1 MNSVQKII
9 YGILIISIGTL
20 IVWIGFI
27 YISDCNLSFI
37 CQRGQTTSEHIPDS
51 TLAATLLPTPVYSAT
66 SPIVK
71 QCRVAAVNLIGAW
84 VSAGYSETEPF
95 IFIDADGRFCRAT
108 FTTDVQPLFL
118 ESDLWYPGS
127 PACASCHKPNVVTA
141 SAKMDLST
149 YQGMLM
155 GSRRV
160 GRAKGNDIFGGGDWQ
175 ASLLYD
181 VLYVRKFMPLGRP
194 PDLPAEGPL
203 VFAGTAIR
211 SGTPGPTLVP

>member
-9 YGILIISIGTL
+9 YGILIISIGML

-27 YISDCNLSFI
+27 YLSACNFSFT
-37 CQRGQTTSEHIPDS
+37 CQRGQTTSERIPVL
-51 TLAATLLPTPVYSAT
+51 TLAATPLPTPAYSVT
-66 SPIVK
+66 PPSVE

-95 IFIDADGRFCRAT
+95 IFIDADGLFCRAT
-108 FTTDVQPLFL
+108 FTADVQPLFL

-127 PACASCHKPNVVTA
+127 LACASCHKSDVVTA

-160 GRAKGNDIFGGGDWQ
+160 GLAQGKDIFGGGDWQ

-194 PDLPAEGPL
+194 PDSPAEGPL

-211 SGTPGPTLVP
+211 SSTPGPTPVP